1 MGRKR
6 TVTDVQIQEMVKM
19 YRDGDTIREVSES
32 LGVNPMTVQRYLSAN
47 TEMRPRGR
55 RKNVSIVSEMSPVEA
70 GVVVKEP
77 VQEVV
82 ESGPCVEDDVQQDV
96 DVAEDI
102 SEDWADVDNDVDD
115 EVVSD
120 FWEN

>member
-6 TVTDVQIQEMVKM
+6 TVTDEQIQEMVKM
-19 YRDGDTIREVSES
+19 YRDGATIREVSES

-55 RKNVSIVSEMSPVEA
+55 RKNISIVSEKPFVKDDVA
-70 GVVVKEP
+70 NKEP
-77 VQEVV
+77 VQEAV
-82 ESGPCVEDDVQQDV
+82 EPEPCVEDDVQQEV
-96 DVAEDI
+96 DVVDDI
-102 SEDWADVDNDVDD
+102 SEDWVDADNDVDD

-120 FWEN
+120 FWG